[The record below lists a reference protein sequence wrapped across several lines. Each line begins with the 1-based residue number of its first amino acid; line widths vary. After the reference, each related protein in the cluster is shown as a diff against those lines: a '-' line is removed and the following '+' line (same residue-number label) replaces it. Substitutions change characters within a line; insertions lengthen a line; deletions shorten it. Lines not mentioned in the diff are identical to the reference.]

1 MLSLL
6 FHFLDEWL
14 YKFSANEFFIPRV
27 SVLFGSFCICKLRVF
42 SDNTSTEFDVTLGG
56 KKRNTTGHL
65 ITVEYNPC
73 KWDLLRISA

>member
-27 SVLFGSFCICKLRVF
+27 SVCCTVPQTARASVVHYVTELSAPPPHLSTLNSDLVSRSCK
-42 SDNTSTEFDVTLGG
+42 E
-56 KKRNTTGHL
+56 
-65 ITVEYNPC
+65 
-73 KWDLLRISA
+73 